1 MAFSRPTTTHMGISD
16 ARAKLTSV
24 VHDVFAGHT
33 RIVVE
38 KSGIPV
44 AAFVSPADL
53 AKLEELDR
61 DRTRFFELMDQM
73 QAAFSDVSEEE
84 LIEQAALSVA
94 DVREEIRAE
103 AKARAEVQASRSA
116 RRAGQLVGVST

>member
-1 MAFSRPTTTHMGISD
+1 MAITTRTTTHMGISD

-24 VHDVFAGHT
+24 VNDVYRGDT

-61 DRTRFFELMDQM
+61 DRSRFFELMNQM

-84 LIEQAALSVA
+84 LIEQATLSIA
-94 DVREEIRAE
+94 DVREEMRAE
-103 AKARAEVQASRSA
+103 AKARAEVQAARAA
-116 RRAGQLVGVST
+116 RRASELVGVTE